1 MQTSS
6 NSIKHASVPLSVCL
20 ASAGLLVVAWLWA
33 VVRGVERLLEAGA
46 QLRTDEALTAL
57 VAGLALLVTAWL
69 SLAVVGELLARVPGR
84 VGRAAR
90 AVATA
95 VTPVLVRRTLALLLG
110 AGVAAGLGQ
119 GDASAAS
126 VGLVVPQATPNP
138 GPGARPLPDPG
149 WLLAPPAPQS
159 SGTSSPHDQG
169 LRAPLAATASPT
181 VTAPDPGWVPSA
193 PTTRPQPDVRVLSPA
208 PRSRPDDDTT
218 AEVVVRRGDSLW
230 SIAARHLGPDPSEAE
245 IAEAWPAWYAA
256 NREVIGPDPD
266 LLLPGQVLHAPEVVR
281 P

>member
-20 ASAGLLVVAWLWA
+20 ASAGLLVVAWLCA
-33 VVRGVERLLEAGA
+33 VVRRAERLLEAGTH
-46 QLRTDEALTAL
+46 LRPDEALTAL

-69 SLAVVGELLARVPGR
+69 SLAVVVELLSRVPGR

-119 GDASAAS
+119 GDAAAS

-159 SGTSSPHDQG
+159 SGTPPPHDRG

-181 VTAPDPGWVPSA
+181 VTAPDPGWVPSK
-193 PTTRPQPDVRVLSPA
+193 PTIRPQPDVRVLSPA
-208 PRSRPDDDTT
+208 PRSRPDDDDTT

>member
-1 MQTSS
+1 ML
-6 NSIKHASVPLSVCL
+6 LSPCL
-20 ASAGLLVVAWLWA
+20 ASAGVLVVAWLWA
-33 VVRGVERLLEAGA
+33 VVRRVERLLEAGA
-46 QLRTDEALTAL
+46 HLRPDEALTAL
-57 VAGLALLVTAWL
+57 VAVLALLVTAWL
-69 SLAVVGELLARVPGR
+69 SLAVVVELLARVPGR
-84 VGRAAR
+84 VGRGAR
-90 AVATA
+90 AITTA

-119 GDASAAS
+119 GGASAAR

-149 WLLAPPAPQS
+149 WLLAPPAPHP
-159 SGTSSPHDQG
+159 SGTPSPHHQG
-169 LRAPLAATASPT
+169 LRAPLAATAPAT
-181 VTAPDPGWVPSA
+181 ITAPDPGWVPTA
-193 PTTRPQPDVRVLSPA
+193 PTIRPQPDLRVLSPA
-208 PRSRPDDDTT
+208 PRSRPDDDDTT

>member
-1 MQTSS
+1 ML
-6 NSIKHASVPLSVCL
+6 LSACL
-20 ASAGLLVVAWLWA
+20 VSAGVLVVAWLWG
-33 VVRGVERLLEAGA
+33 VIRRVERLLEAGA
-46 QLRTDEALTAL
+46 HLRPDEALTAL
-57 VAGLALLVTAWL
+57 VAVLALLVTAWL
-69 SLAVVGELLARVPGR
+69 SLAVVVELLARVPGR

-119 GDASAAS
+119 GGASAAS
-126 VGLVVPQATPNP
+126 VGIVVPQATPDP
-138 GPGARPLPDPG
+138 GPGARPLPEPG
-149 WLLAPPAPQS
+149 WLLAPPAPHP
-159 SGTSSPHDQG
+159 TDPPSPHQQG
-169 LRAPLAATASPT
+169 SRAPRAATAPNTS
-181 VTAPDPGWVPSA
+181 TAPHAGWVPTA

-208 PRSRPDDDTT
+208 PRSRADDHDTT
-218 AEVVVRRGDSLW
+218 VEVVVRRGDSLW

-245 IAEAWPAWYAA
+245 IAEAWPTWYAA

-266 LLLPGQVLHAPEVVR
+266 LLLPGQVLRAPEVVR